1 MPHSDEVGNKKSSWD
16 ARKGYTDTLIN
27 LITSTINSNLMGE
40 LEEWENYMW
49 NYFTLTKLFIPHD
62 KYQKILILK
71 KKISE
76 LKRPKGAVSADFFA
90 NKRYQQLA
98 GSYLM
103 QLQEE
108 LFGSTMHLLMPIND
122 TDDDDDFN
130 PEDAVG
136 KK

>member
-1 MPHSDEVGNKKSSWD
+1 MPHSDEAGNKKSSWD
-16 ARKGYTDTLIN
+16 ARKGYAQTLIN
-27 LITSTINSNLMGE
+27 LITATINSNHMKE

-49 NYFTLTKLFIPHD
+49 NYFTLTKVFIPHD
-62 KYQKILILK
+62 KYQKILIIK
-71 KKISE
+71 KKINE

-90 NKRYQQLA
+90 NKRYQELA

-103 QLQEE
+103 QYQEE

>member
-1 MPHSDEVGNKKSSWD
+1 MPVNDEPGNKKSSWD

-40 LEEWENYMW
+40 LEEWESYMW
-49 NYFTLTKLFIPHD
+49 NYFTLTKVFIPNA
-62 KYQKILILK
+62 KYQKIISLK
-71 KKISE
+71 RKISE
-76 LKRPKGAVSADFFA
+76 LKRPKGSVSGDFFA

-122 TDDDDDFN
+122 SDDDDDFK